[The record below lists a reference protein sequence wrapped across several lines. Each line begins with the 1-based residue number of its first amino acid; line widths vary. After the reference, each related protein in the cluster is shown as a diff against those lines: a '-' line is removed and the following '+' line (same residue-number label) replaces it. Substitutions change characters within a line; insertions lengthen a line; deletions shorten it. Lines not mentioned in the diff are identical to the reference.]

1 VILSDMTTKKIYI
14 LPLFIWGLA
23 GLFGCG
29 WNSAAGPQPT
39 EAVKAETEIK
49 PTATVTPVPT
59 VEQVATCAD
68 IDAYW
73 GNDWPA
79 VLKTLDQ
86 LIAADQTCG
95 DEPLL
100 SKKYAVHYNYAA
112 VLENEGERSRAIEQY
127 QAALMIDPQ
136 RQEALN
142 ALIRLEALP
151 KPTPPACL
159 STSAPRPDPAPAEAS
174 DTSLFI
180 KAEADQLRL
189 NGEPFKVKGVNYY
202 PRQAPWQRFLQEA
215 DPIQMTEELD
225 VIKEAGLNTIR
236 VFLWYEPLFTCQP
249 EDAIPN
255 EDAFVLLDTL
265 FELANA
271 RDLKV
276 IMTLN
281 DLPDLVF
288 RPLYTD
294 WAHYDAQTIYVVRRY
309 RNEPNLLAWDLRNEG
324 DLDYGA
330 QPGREADF
338 SRTEVLDWLAHLS
351 ELVREHDP
359 YHLLTAGWWGDPTAT
374 EPYVDILSFHHWTS
388 AAALQK
394 RIADYQPRTDKPL
407 MLQEVGYHSWAE
419 SPDEPRGEAKQ
430 AETLAEVIDV
440 VEKENLS
447 GWVIWTAFDF
457 VPASGQPLNNEHF
470 FGLWRTDLSPKPVV
484 DTLPL
489 QP

>member
-1 VILSDMTTKKIYI
+1 MTTKRIYI
-14 LPLFIWGLA
+14 LILTWCLVS
-23 GLFGCG
+23 LVGCG
-29 WNSAAGPQPT
+29 WNNAAVPQAT
-39 EAVKAETEIK
+39 EVVEAEPEIK

-68 IDAYW
+68 LDAYW
-73 GNDWPA
+73 GNDWSA
-79 VLKTLDQ
+79 VLDILDQ
-86 LIAADQTCG
+86 LIAADQACG

-100 SKKYAVHYNYAA
+100 SKKYAVHYNYAV
-112 VLENEGERSRAIEQY
+112 VLENDGERNQAIEQY

-136 RQEALN
+136 RQEALK

-159 STSAPRPDPAPAEAS
+159 STSEPHPYPAPTEEP
-174 DTSLFI
+174 DTALFV
-180 KAEADQLRL
+180 KAEGDQLL
-189 NGEPFKVKGVNYY
+189 LAGEPFKVKGVNYY

-215 DPIQMTEELD
+215 DPSQMTEELD
-225 VIKEAGLNTIR
+225 VIKEAGFNTIR

-255 EDAFVLLDTL
+255 EDTFALLDTL
-265 FELANA
+265 FDLANE

-330 QPGREADF
+330 RSGRDVDVDF
-338 SRTEVLDWLAHLS
+338 SEVEVLDWLAHLS

-359 YHLLTAGWWGDPTAT
+359 HHLLTAGWWGDPTAT
-374 EPYVDILSFHHWTS
+374 APYVDILSFHHWTG

-394 RIADYQPRTDKPL
+394 RIADYQSRLDKPL

-419 SPDEPRGEAKQ
+419 SPDGPRDETEQ
-430 AETLAEVIDV
+430 AETLAEVIGV
-440 VEKENLS
+440 VEAENLS

-457 VPASGQPLNNEHF
+457 VPVSGQPLNNEHF
-470 FGLWRTDLSPKPVV
+470 FGLWRTDLTPKPAIAS
-484 DTLPL
+484 LPL